1 MTWVMPW
8 ASLYEYIITNGLNET
23 LLQASKLVN
32 LILAVPGTKT
42 SVERPFWAVKRI
54 EPTTGDHSH
63 RTNSMG
69 MAFTST

>member
-1 MTWVMPW
+1 MPW

-42 SVERPFWAVKRI
+42 SVERPF
-54 EPTTGDHSH
+54 
-63 RTNSMG
+63 
-69 MAFTST
+69 